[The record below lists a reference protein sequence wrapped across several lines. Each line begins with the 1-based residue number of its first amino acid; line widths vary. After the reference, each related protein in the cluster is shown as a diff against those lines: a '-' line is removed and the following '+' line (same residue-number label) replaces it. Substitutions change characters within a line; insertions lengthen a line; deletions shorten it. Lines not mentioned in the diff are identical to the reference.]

1 MNKEEAQLKEFNEKW
16 TMDKVVKNAIE
27 NAHNTPAPET
37 IKMFA
42 KQGEEI
48 NEIKRILDKQD
59 YVHSTLKTQIEEY
72 IKSDNEFKEWMT
84 PILKSMEK
92 QQNFFSVGGTIAKGL
107 ILIGAVGTT
116 IVGGAHFIKEWINN

>member
-42 KQGEEI
+42 QQGKEIADINHKIDEHYLDNKLFKEEFL
-48 NEIKRILDKQD
+48 N
-59 YVHSTLKTQIEEY
+59 YV
-72 IKSDNEFKEWMT
+72 KSDNLWKAEMT
-84 PILKSMEK
+84 PILKAMEK

-116 IVGGAHFIKEWINN
+116 LVGAVHFIKEWWNN